1 MFPRLQKKLVL
12 IYTLTTG
19 LIMTLILSA
28 MLLFY
33 ISSQKSRLKADFQ
46 DQLFTLMSKLQTD
59 ESFSDSFLASLEQKN
74 RLLIHI
80 EEI

>member
-33 ISSQKSRLKADFQ
+33 ISSQKSRLKSDFQ

-59 ESFSDSFLASLEQKN
+59 ESFSDSFLARS
-74 RLLIHI
+74 
-80 EEI
+80 EERRVGKEC